1 MKDISKDEITE
12 NFIKRFND
20 LLSNYNG
27 TYAELAKAIGLKSKS
42 NITKYANGSLNVTIS
57 RLGLIANFFNVSPAW
72 LIGYD
77 DNKDFKFKKKTIE
90 LK

>member
-27 TYAELAKAIGLKSKS
+27 TYTELAKAIGLKSKS